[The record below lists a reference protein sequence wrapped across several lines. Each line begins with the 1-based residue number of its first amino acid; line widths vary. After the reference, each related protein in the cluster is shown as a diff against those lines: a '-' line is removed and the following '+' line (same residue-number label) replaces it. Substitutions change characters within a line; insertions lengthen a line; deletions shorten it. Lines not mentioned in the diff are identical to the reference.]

1 MKKTIKND
9 AETICKQ
16 KRMWEFVF
24 VAVLVLYPLRHIG
37 WGLDL
42 WDTGYGY
49 ANFEYMGTQHM
60 DPMWLFSTYLTT
72 AIGHFFSLL
81 PGAKTLIGMNFYT
94 GLSISLL
101 ALLGYYFCTKAL
113 HMPAG
118 ITFLGEFAAVSFCWC
133 PTGSF
138 YNYVTYVFFLIA
150 AICLYLGLSGGKKRF
165 LFAAGIALGCNVLA
179 RFSNLPE
186 AAMIVGVWAYGMI
199 CYLEE
204 RREIAKSS
212 RQATE
217 KNIGKSEENDS
228 VKSGVSNS
236 GQSMDFSMENSKT
249 DEQKARKKAAGVK
262 LRRKLLQ
269 DTGMC
274 LAGYLTALLVLF
286 GYIQIRYGMDAY
298 VNGIMRLFS
307 MTEVATDYTA
317 KSMIMGMFDWY
328 FQNLY
333 WEIRMCVFLAAGMIA
348 AAVLHLIGSTGGKD
362 TAEKALRILEWA
374 GSALIAAVMVFWLY
388 RQGFCATE
396 YTNYG
401 AIIWPGVTF
410 LTITLLT
417 ALWRIFTPSAPKE
430 EKLISGLIFLI
441 VLITSL
447 GSNNKLYPSMNNLFL
462 ALPYVFWQFW
472 RFCKLVKGFQWKKL
486 WVSAIPAK
494 CLFGGFFLLFFVQV
508 VLFGR
513 SFVFAEGTGVQDLN
527 AQVTN
532 NETLKGVW
540 MSKERA
546 GWMQEISE
554 YVNAQGLTGKEVLL
568 YGQIPALSYYLQM
581 PAAFNP
587 WPDLDSYQM
596 GQLELDMQ
604 EMQERMDVDTS
615 YRPVV
620 LLEKKY
626 AAYLEVGE
634 TALEALQ
641 PTEKE
646 RSLIVDHP
654 KLLLIGEFMEAYGYE
669 KTFENEKFVI
679 YE

>member
-1 MKKTIKND
+1 MTDNIKRQN
-9 AETICKQ
+9 ESGGSQ
-16 KRMWEFVF
+16 RRLWEFVF
-24 VAVLVLYPLRHIG
+24 VAILVLYPLRHIA

-49 ANFEYMGTQHM
+49 ANFEYMGTEHM

-101 ALLGYYFCTKAL
+101 AVFGYYFCTKELRIPAL
-113 HMPAG
+113 LV
-118 ITFLGEFAAVSFCWC
+118 FLGEFTAVSFCWC

-138 YNYVTYVFFLIA
+138 YNYVTYVFYLA
-150 AICLYLGLSGGKKRF
+150 SVVCLYLGLARGKKGW

-186 AAMIVGVWAYGMI
+186 AAMIVGVWAYGII
-199 CYLEE
+199 CWLEE
-204 RREIAKSS
+204 RREIA
-212 RQATE
+212 QDAGQPAENAAE
-217 KNIGKSEENDS
+217 K
-228 VKSGVSNS
+228 
-236 GQSMDFSMENSKT
+236 
-249 DEQKARKKAAGVK
+249 KARKKAAGAK

-286 GYIQIRYGMDAY
+286 GYIQIRYGMDEY
-298 VNGIMRLFS
+298 VRGIRRLFS

-317 KSMIMGMFDWY
+317 MSMIMGMFDWY

-333 WEIRMCVFLAAGMIA
+333 WEIRMCVFLVVGIVAAG
-348 AAVLHLIGSTGGKD
+348 VLELLGSFCKKD
-362 TAEKALRILEWA
+362 TVKKVLRILEWA
-374 GSALIAAVMVFWLY
+374 GSIALAAVMVFWLY
-388 RQGFCATE
+388 RQGFCARE

-410 LTITLLT
+410 LTLTLLVT
-417 ALWRIFTPSAPKE
+417 LWRIFTPSAPKE

-462 ALPYVFWQFW
+462 VLPYMYWQFY
-472 RFCKLVKGFQWKKL
+472 RFCKYVGSFRWKRITI
-486 WVSAIPAK
+486 SALPAK

-508 VLFGR
+508 GLFGR
-513 SFVFAEGTGVQDLN
+513 SFVFAEGTGVQDVS

-532 NETLKGVW
+532 NKTLKGVW
-540 MSKERA
+540 MSGERA

-554 YVNAQGLTGKEVLL
+554 YVNTRGLAGKDVLI

-587 WPDLDSYQM
+587 WPDLDSYQI

-604 EMQERMDVDTS
+604 KMQARMDAEGT

-626 AAYLEVGE
+626 AVYLEAGE
-634 TALEALQ
+634 RALEALQ

-646 RSLIVDHP
+646 RSLIVDNS
-654 KLLLIGEFMEAYGYE
+654 KLLLIGKFMEDYGYE

>member
-1 MKKTIKND
+1 MTDNINNKMAGAVGQSQRRLWD
-9 AETICKQ
+9 
-16 KRMWEFVF
+16 FLF
-24 VAVLVLYPLRHIG
+24 VAVLVLYPLRHIA

-72 AIGHFFSLL
+72 AIGHFLSLL

-101 ALLGYYFCTKAL
+101 AVLGYYFCTKVL
-113 HMPAG
+113 KIPAWL
-118 ITFLGEFAAVSFCWC
+118 TFLGEFTAVSFCWC

-138 YNYVTYVFFLIA
+138 YNYVTYVFFLISV
-150 AICLYLGLSGGKKRF
+150 ICLYLGLSRGKGGW
-165 LFAAGIALGCNVLA
+165 LFAAGVALGCNVLA

-186 AAMIVGVWAYGMI
+186 AAMIVAVWAYGI
-199 CYLEE
+199 
-204 RREIAKSS
+204 
-212 RQATE
+212 T
-217 KNIGKSEENDS
+217 
-228 VKSGVSNS
+228 
-236 GQSMDFSMENSKT
+236 
-249 DEQKARKKAAGVK
+249 RKKAAGRK
-262 LRRKLLQ
+262 LRKKLLL

-286 GYIQIRYGMDAY
+286 GYIQICYGMDEY
-298 VNGIMRLFS
+298 VRGIQRLFS

-317 KSMIMGMFDWY
+317 ASMILGMFDWY
-328 FQNLY
+328 LQNLY
-333 WEIRMCVFLAAGMIA
+333 WELRMCVFLIAGMIA
-348 AAVLHLIGSTGGKD
+348 VGFLEFAVASVRDSYAGKD
-362 TAEKALRILEWA
+362 TIKKALRILEWVV
-374 GSALIAAVMVFWLY
+374 SAVLAVIMVSWLY
-388 RQGFCATE
+388 LQGFCATE

-410 LTITLLT
+410 LTLTLLVT
-417 ALWRIFTPSAPKE
+417 LWRIFTPSAPGE
-430 EKLISGLIFLI
+430 EKLLSGLIFLI

-462 ALPYVFWQFW
+462 ALPYMYWQFY
-472 RFCKLVKGFQWKKL
+472 RFCKYAGSFRWKRMTI
-486 WVSAIPAK
+486 STIPAK
-494 CLFGGFFLLFFVQV
+494 CLFGGFFLLFFIQV
-508 VLFGR
+508 GLFGR
-513 SFVFAEGTGVQDLN
+513 SFVFAEGTGVQELS

-540 MSKERA
+540 MSEERA

-554 YVNAQGLTGKEVLL
+554 YVNTGELAGKDVLL

-587 WPDLDSYQM
+587 WPDLDSYQIA
-596 GQLELDMQ
+596 QLEEDMHK
-604 EMQERMDVDTS
+604 MQERMDADAT

-626 AAYLEVGE
+626 AVYLEAGE
-634 TALEALQ
+634 DALEALQ
-641 PTEKE
+641 PTERE
-646 RSLIVDHP
+646 RSLIVDNA
-654 KLLLIGEFMEAYGYE
+654 KLLLIGEFMDAYGYE

-679 YE
+679 FE

>member
-1 MKKTIKND
+1 MTDNVKNKI
-9 AETICKQ
+9 AGTGGQ
-16 KRMWEFVF
+16 SHRRFWEFLF
-24 VAVLVLYPLRHIG
+24 VAVLVLYPLRHIA

-49 ANFEYMGTQHM
+49 ANFEYMGTRHM

-72 AIGHFFSLL
+72 AIGHFLSLL

-101 ALLGYYFCTKAL
+101 AVLGYYFCTKVL
-113 HMPAG
+113 KISAG
-118 ITFLGEFAAVSFCWC
+118 LAFLGEFTAVSFCWC

-138 YNYVTYVFFLIA
+138 YNYVTYVFFLISV
-150 AICLYLGLSGGKKRF
+150 ICLYLGLSRGKGGL
-165 LFAAGIALGCNVLA
+165 LFAAGVALGCNVLA

-186 AAMIVGVWAYGMI
+186 AAMIVGVWAYGII
-199 CYLEE
+199 CWLEE
-204 RREIAKSS
+204 RREIEKSS
-212 RQATE
+212 R
-217 KNIGKSEENDS
+217 
-228 VKSGVSNS
+228 
-236 GQSMDFSMENSKT
+236 QSMDFSRENSMEKT
-249 DEQKARKKAAGVK
+249 DEQKARKKAAGRR
-262 LRRKLLQ
+262 LRKKLLQ

-298 VNGIMRLFS
+298 VRGIQRLFS

-317 KSMIMGMFDWY
+317 ASMILGMFDWY
-328 FQNLY
+328 LQNLY
-333 WEIRMCVFLAAGMIA
+333 WEIRMCVFLIVGMIA
-348 AAVLHLIGSTGGKD
+348 VGLLEFAAACVRDSYAGKD
-362 TAEKALRILEWA
+362 TIKKVLRILEWTV
-374 GSALIAAVMVFWLY
+374 SALLTVIMVFWLY

-396 YTNYG
+396 YTHYG

-410 LTITLLT
+410 LTLTLLVT
-417 ALWRIFTPSAPKE
+417 LWRIFTPSAPRE
-430 EKLISGLIFLI
+430 EKLVSGLIFLVI
-441 VLITSL
+441 WITSL

-462 ALPYVFWQFW
+462 ALPYMYWQFY
-472 RFCKLVKGFQWKKL
+472 RFCKYADSFQWKR
-486 WVSAIPAK
+486 VTISAVPAK
-494 CLFGGFFLLFFVQV
+494 CIFGGFFLLFFIQV
-508 VLFGR
+508 GLFGR
-513 SFVFAEGTGVQDLN
+513 SFVFVEGTGVQELG

-532 NETLKGVW
+532 NETLQNVW
-540 MSKERA
+540 MSEERA

-554 YVNAQGLTGKEVLL
+554 YVNTGGLVGKDVLL

-587 WPDLDSYQM
+587 WPDLDSYQIAQM
-596 GQLELDMQ
+596 EEDMLK
-604 EMQERMDVDTS
+604 MQERMDTDAT

-626 AAYLEVGE
+626 AVYLEKGE
-634 TALEALQ
+634 AALKAMQ

-646 RSLIVDHP
+646 WEYIVDNP
-654 KLLLIGEFMEAYGYE
+654 KLMLIGKFMADHGYE

>member
-1 MKKTIKND
+1 MTDNMKNKMARIGD
-9 AETICKQ
+9 Q
-16 KRMWEFVF
+16 KRLWEFVF
-24 VAVLVLYPLRHIG
+24 VAVLVLYPLRHIT

-72 AIGHFFSLL
+72 AIGHFLSLL
-81 PGAKTLIGMNFYT
+81 PGAKTLVGMNLYT
-94 GLSISLL
+94 GLAISLL
-101 ALLGYYFCTKAL
+101 AVLGYYFCTKVLKIPAL
-113 HMPAG
+113 PA
-118 ITFLGEFAAVSFCWC
+118 FLGEFTAVSFCWC

-138 YNYVTYVFFLIA
+138 YNYVTYVFYLISVL
-150 AICLYLGLSGGKKRF
+150 CLYLGLAKGKKPW
-165 LFAAGIALGCNVLA
+165 LFAAGVALGCNVLA

-186 AAMIVGVWAYGMI
+186 AAMIVGIWAYGII
-199 CYLEE
+199 CWLEE
-204 RREIAKSS
+204 RKGITQDAGAAESVEAE
-212 RQATE
+212 E
-217 KNIGKSEENDS
+217 K
-228 VKSGVSNS
+228 
-236 GQSMDFSMENSKT
+236 
-249 DEQKARKKAAGVK
+249 KARKKAADAK
-262 LRRKLLQ
+262 LRKKLLQ

-286 GYIQIRYGMDAY
+286 GYIQIRYGMDEY
-298 VNGIMRLFS
+298 VRGIQRLFS

-317 KSMIMGMFDWY
+317 ASMIMGMFDWY

-333 WEIRMCVFLAAGMIA
+333 WEIRMCVFLVVGIV
-348 AAVLHLIGSTGGKD
+348 AVGVLELIGFYVNKD
-362 TAEKALRILEWA
+362 SIKKVLRILEWA
-374 GSALIAAVMVFWLY
+374 GSAALAAVMVFWLY
-388 RQGFCATE
+388 RQGFCSTE

-410 LTITLLT
+410 LTLTLLVT
-417 ALWRIFTPSAPKE
+417 LWRIFTPSAPKE

-462 ALPYVFWQFW
+462 ALPYMYWQFF
-472 RFCKLVKGFQWKKL
+472 RFCKYAGSFRWKRITL
-486 WVSAIPAK
+486 SAIPAK
-494 CLFGGFFLLFFVQV
+494 CLFGGFFLLLFIQV
-508 VLFGR
+508 ALFGR
-513 SFVFAEGTGVQDLN
+513 NFVFAEGTGVQDIS

-532 NETLKGVW
+532 NTTLKNVW
-540 MSKERA
+540 MSEERA

-554 YVNAQGLTGKEVLL
+554 YVNDRGLAGRDVLI

-587 WPDLDSYQM
+587 WPDLDSYQIAQM
-596 GQLELDMQ
+596 KLDMLK
-604 EMQERMDVDTS
+604 MQERMDADVT

-626 AAYLEVGE
+626 AVYLEAGE
-634 TALEALQ
+634 SALEALQ

-646 RSLIVDHP
+646 RGYIVDNP
-654 KLLLIGEFMEAYGYE
+654 KLALIGEFMDTYGYE

>member
-1 MKKTIKND
+1 MTEKIRNNKEGIDN
-9 AETICKQ
+9 Q
-16 KRMWEFVF
+16 RRLWEFVF
-24 VAVLVLYPLRHIG
+24 VAILVLYPLRHIA

-72 AIGHFFSLL
+72 AIGHVFSLL

-94 GLSISLL
+94 GLSISFL
-101 ALLGYYFCTKAL
+101 AVLGYYFCVKVL
-113 HMPAG
+113 KIPAVLV
-118 ITFLGEFAAVSFCWC
+118 FLGEFTAVSFCWC

-138 YNYVTYVFFLIA
+138 YNYVTYVFYLVSVV
-150 AICLYLGLSGGKKRF
+150 CLYLGLARGKKGW
-165 LFAAGIALGCNVLA
+165 LFAAGVALGCNVLS

-186 AAMIVGVWAYGMI
+186 AAMIVGVWAYGII
-199 CYLEE
+199 CWLEE
-204 RREIAKSS
+204 RKEIVQSADTSGGI
-212 RQATE
+212 A
-217 KNIGKSEENDS
+217 EER
-228 VKSGVSNS
+228 
-236 GQSMDFSMENSKT
+236 
-249 DEQKARKKAAGVK
+249 KARKKAAGAK
-262 LRRKLLQ
+262 LRKKLLQ

-274 LAGYLTALLVLF
+274 LAGYLTALLILF
-286 GYIQIRYGMDAY
+286 GYIQIRYGMDEY
-298 VNGIMRLFS
+298 VKGIQRLFS

-317 KSMIMGMFDWY
+317 ASMIMGMFDWY

-333 WEIRMCVFLAAGMIA
+333 WEIRMCVFLVVGIV
-348 AAVLHLIGSTGGKD
+348 AVGVLELIGSYVEKD
-362 TAEKALRILEWA
+362 TVTKVLRILEWA
-374 GSALIAAVMVFWLY
+374 GSLALAAVMVFWLY
-388 RQGFCATE
+388 RQGFCARE

-410 LTITLLT
+410 LTLTLLVT
-417 ALWRIFTPSAPKE
+417 LWRIFTPSAPKE

-462 ALPYVFWQFW
+462 ALPYMYWQFY
-472 RFCKLVKGFQWKKL
+472 RFCKYVGSFRWKRITI
-486 WVSAIPAK
+486 SAIPAK
-494 CLFGGFFLLFFVQV
+494 CLFGGFLLLFFVQV
-508 VLFGR
+508 GLFGR
-513 SFVFAEGTGVQDLN
+513 SFVFVEGTGVQDLS

-554 YVNAQGLTGKEVLL
+554 YVNTEGLAGRDVLI

-587 WPDLDSYQM
+587 WPDLDSYQI

-604 EMQERMDVDTS
+604 KMQERMDADAT

-626 AAYLEVGE
+626 AVYLEGGE
-634 TALEALQ
+634 AALMRME

-646 RSLIVDHP
+646 QGWIVDNP
-654 KLLLIGEFMEAYGYE
+654 KLLLIGKFMEDYGYE

>member
-1 MKKTIKND
+1 MTDNMNHKIAGTVGQNQRRLWD
-9 AETICKQ
+9 
-16 KRMWEFVF
+16 FLF
-24 VAVLVLYPLRHIG
+24 VAVLVLYPLRHIA

-49 ANFEYMGTQHM
+49 ANFEYMGTEHM

-72 AIGHFFSLL
+72 AIGHFLSLL

-101 ALLGYYFCTKAL
+101 AVLGYYFCTKVL
-113 HMPAG
+113 KIPAWL
-118 ITFLGEFAAVSFCWC
+118 TFFGEFTAVSFCWC

-138 YNYVTYVFFLIA
+138 YNYVTYVFFLISV
-150 AICLYLGLSGGKKRF
+150 ICLYLGLSRGKGGL
-165 LFAAGIALGCNVLA
+165 LFAAGVALGCNVLA

-186 AAMIVGVWAYGMI
+186 AAMIVGVWAYGII
-199 CYLEE
+199 CWLEE
-204 RREIAKSS
+204 RREIVKSS
-212 RQATE
+212 RQTT
-217 KNIGKSEENDS
+217 
-228 VKSGVSNS
+228 
-236 GQSMDFSMENSKT
+236 DFSRENSRENT
-249 DEQKARKKAAGVK
+249 DEQKARKKAAGVR

-269 DTGMC
+269 NTGMC

-286 GYIQIRYGMDAY
+286 GYIQIRYGMDEY
-298 VNGIMRLFS
+298 VKGILRLFS

-317 KSMIMGMFDWY
+317 ASMIMGMFDWY

-333 WEIRMCVFLAAGMIA
+333 WEIRMCVFLIVGMIA
-348 AAVLHLIGSTGGKD
+348 VGLLEFVAACVRDSYAGKD
-362 TAEKALRILEWA
+362 TVKKVLRILEWA
-374 GSALIAAVMVFWLY
+374 GSIALAAVMVFWLY
-388 RQGFCATE
+388 RQGFCARE

-410 LTITLLT
+410 LTLTLLVT
-417 ALWRIFTPSAPKE
+417 LWRIFTPSAPKE

-441 VLITSL
+441 VWITSL

-462 ALPYVFWQFW
+462 ALPYMYWQFY
-472 RFCKLVKGFQWKKL
+472 RFCKYVGSFRWKRITI
-486 WVSAIPAK
+486 SAMPVK
-494 CLFGGFFLLFFVQV
+494 CLLGAFFLLFFVQV

-540 MSKERA
+540 MSEERA
-546 GWMQEISE
+546 GWMQGISE
-554 YVNAQGLTGKEVLL
+554 YVNERGLAGRDVLI

-587 WPDLDSYQM
+587 WPDLDSYQS
-596 GQLELDMQ
+596 GQLEQDMLK
-604 EMQERMDVDTS
+604 MQERMDADAS

-626 AAYLEVGE
+626 AVYLEAGE
-634 TALEALQ
+634 NALEALQ

-646 RSLIVDHP
+646 RGLIVDNP
-654 KLLLIGEFMEAYGYE
+654 KLLLIGKFMEDYGYE